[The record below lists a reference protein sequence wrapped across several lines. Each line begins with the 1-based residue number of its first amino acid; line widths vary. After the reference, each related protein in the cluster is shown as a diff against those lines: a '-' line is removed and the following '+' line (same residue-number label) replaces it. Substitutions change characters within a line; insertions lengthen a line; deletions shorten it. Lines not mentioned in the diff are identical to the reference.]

1 MNYPSIYL
9 YTFVG
14 SLSCRFYLIP
24 IHLQKVQER
33 RPKWLV
39 VCQVITFRGSLFLG
53 RSITLGCSMNMYHKS
68 YVANRMW
75 VFPQLAS
82 LRTKH
87 AFSWALSATQIL
99 RNRCKDWMGVSSG
112 IKDGSY
118 LVIQYLKFLKVQC
131 RRLVI
136 KDIPE
141 FQICPLL
148 PLNFLT
154 CQLSFCALESI
165 PLPNELEIC
174 LILTAMSS

>member
-1 MNYPSIYL
+1 
-9 YTFVG
+9 
-14 SLSCRFYLIP
+14 
-24 IHLQKVQER
+24 
-33 RPKWLV
+33 
-39 VCQVITFRGSLFLG
+39 
-53 RSITLGCSMNMYHKS
+53 
-68 YVANRMW
+68 
-75 VFPQLAS
+75 
-82 LRTKH
+82 
-87 AFSWALSATQIL
+87 
-99 RNRCKDWMGVSSG
+99 MGVSSG

-118 LVIQYLKFLKVQC
+118 LVIRFLKFLKVQC